1 VPNEW
6 EEVYGEALRETDR
19 AKVADACERARYT
32 INERL
37 TEMAAAKIAM
47 EKEREQL
54 HEALRELLLHQNRL
68 QKPN

>member
-1 VPNEW
+1 VPNDW
-6 EEVYGEALRETDR
+6 EEVYGEALQEMDG

-37 TEMAAAKIAM
+37 AEMAAAKIAM
-47 EKEREQL
+47 EEEREQL
-54 HEALRELLLHQNRL
+54 HEALRELLLHQNRM